1 MTTSAA
7 MIRLSLLALLL
18 IGLPALARAEEPQL
32 QTNQAYVEELAQT
45 TTLNI
50 DDVKSV
56 FGYVMSKL
64 PDRVKVYPTENYYY
78 FWFLHDGIRYAGNI
92 RLDASNRDDGKVIF
106 AYFEDTSQWYD
117 DAPVPHA
124 IFDESQGVKVE
135 KVEPFLYRITYQG
148 KSVEFALNDLRNVK
162 PPAGALGP
170 DEQFIGPIFDESAV
184 QFFLLFNKKL
194 KIFHYVLNENSPVP
208 DKFFSPKGHDRILV
222 GKRTGFAFYKD
233 HRLNRKIMIGAFEGN
248 MRANNYFDGPFDQL
262 PDNFLEGD
270 TLRDIILSIQPSL
283 KGQIDRF
290 GGAPDGSIRYMIG
303 PYLPYQALTDLNGID
318 TCAVKREKR
327 PDYYRCFVSDEG
339 TGGMDVTKPKRSG
352 RPK

>member
-1 MTTSAA
+1 MSAA
-7 MIRLSLLALLL
+7 MICLGLITLLL
-18 IGLPALARAEEPQL
+18 MVTSSLVYAEEPQL
-32 QTNQAYVEELAQT
+32 QTNQAYVEELAHP
-45 TTLNI
+45 TTLKI
-50 DDVKSV
+50 DDLMSV

-106 AYFEDTSQWYD
+106 AYFEDTSQWYG

-124 IFDESQGVKVE
+124 ILDASQGVKVE
-135 KVEPFLYRITYQG
+135 KVEPFLYRVSYQD
-148 KSVEFALNDLRNVK
+148 KSVEFALNDLRDQK
-162 PPAGALGP
+162 PPAATLGP
-170 DEQFIGPIFDESAV
+170 DEQFVGPIFDESAI
-184 QFFLLFNKKL
+184 QFFLIFNRKL
-194 KIFHYVLNENSPVP
+194 KIFHYVLNENASVP
-208 DKFFSPKGHDRILV
+208 DKFFSPNGHDRILV

-233 HRLNRKIMIGAFEGN
+233 QRLNRKIMIGAFEGN

-270 TLRDIILSIQPSL
+270 TLRDIILSIEPSL

-303 PYLPYQALTDLNGID
+303 PYLPYQELTDLNPID
-318 TCAVKREKR
+318 SCAAKKQKQ
-327 PDYYRCFVSDEG
+327 PDYYRCFVRDDDS
-339 TGGMDVTKPKRSG
+339 GGMVAPKPKRSG
-352 RPK
+352 RPR